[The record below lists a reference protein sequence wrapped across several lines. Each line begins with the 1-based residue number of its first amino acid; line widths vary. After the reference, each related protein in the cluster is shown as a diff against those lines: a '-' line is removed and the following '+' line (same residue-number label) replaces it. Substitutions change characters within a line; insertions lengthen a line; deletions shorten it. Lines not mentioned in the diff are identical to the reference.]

1 MLNRRDAE
9 TQRENQL
16 TEKIIG
22 CAIEVHKALAPGL
35 LESAYEECFCYELT
49 QNGLLVRRQV
59 PLPVVYKGI
68 QLDCGYRIDVVVNDL
83 IVVELKTVEKL
94 LPIHEA
100 QLLTYLKLYQRP
112 IGLLMNFN
120 VPVLKQGIKRLVNQF
135 QENSASPR
143 LGGESGS

>member
-1 MLNRRDAE
+1 MLNRGDAE

-22 CAIEVHKALAPGL
+22 CAIEVHRALGPGL
-35 LESAYEECFCYELT
+35 LESAYEECFCYELN
-49 QNGLLVRRQV
+49 QQGLSFDRQV

-68 QLDCGYRIDVVVNDL
+68 KLDCGYRIDDLINDI

-94 LPIHEA
+94 LPIHDA
-100 QLLTYLKLYQRP
+100 QLLTYLKLYRRP

-120 VPVLKQGIKRLVNQF
+120 VPALKSGIKRLVHQF
-135 QENSASPR
+135 QEISASPR
-143 LGGESGS
+143 LGGA